1 MAFVIGGG
9 LGTRPGKGRPDLR
22 KRDGRQV
29 VVSVL
34 KDVKRSFLLRQVNK
48 DFDQV
53 RPQKERVGEPVKAR
67 VVDVRPVC
75 SSRYGNHMQITVDS
89 KELNWTHK
97 KPGQF
102 VLVNRVGQDLS
113 SVLVVASPPE
123 SERLQFLVDSKHDEG
138 RLSKIMAG
146 EVLQLS
152 TVIGDG
158 LSVEPTVSGP
168 RLLMFVD
175 CAQGAAAMRSFAT
188 WSHFRVASG
197 SGTNRKVQVKIYMY
211 FRSPSQPPFLNEF
224 RDWRI
229 YGVDV
234 VPVFEPFLDYLRLN
248 PLDTSTIETES
259 VIACMSNEKDKE
271 WLFRY
276 LHGLGVQRENMQH
289 ITEHSVSREL
299 EVFQVGR
306 AQEPACVGEEECAD
320 LAFDEWQSTRN
331 YMHLDRRM
339 HMGAVSEGFQKKVG
353 SFSKEEW
360 DNWIADNSDWDIPG
374 WDDEEWAGYWN
385 LWQKDRLQWREKGF
399 NQEWFVPEGE
409 FKTRSRSTH
418 WHWQRSARGFGGGQG
433 DRFSGSSDSQNKYAD
448 IDSYRILGIEDGADL
463 RTVKKAY
470 RAMAMKFHPDLNP
483 NIGEAG
489 LERMQMIA
497 LAYAQIRDTFRM

>member
-320 LAFDEWQSTRN
+320 LVRCLASTIERGTCFVIPLSLQRCSRGN
-331 YMHLDRRM
+331 QRFCCAGIRRM
-339 HMGAVSEGFQKKVG
+339 AKHPKLYALG
-353 SFSKEEW
+353 
-360 DNWIADNSDWDIPG
+360 
-374 WDDEEWAGYWN
+374 
-385 LWQKDRLQWREKGF
+385 
-399 NQEWFVPEGE
+399 QENAYG
-409 FKTRSRSTH
+409 RS
-418 WHWQRSARGFGGGQG
+418 
-433 DRFSGSSDSQNKYAD
+433 
-448 IDSYRILGIEDGADL
+448 
-463 RTVKKAY
+463 
-470 RAMAMKFHPDLNP
+470 
-483 NIGEAG
+483 
-489 LERMQMIA
+489 
-497 LAYAQIRDTFRM
+497 

>member
-146 EVLQLS
+146 
-152 TVIGDG
+152 G
-158 LSVEPTVSGP
+158 GP
-168 RLLMFVD
+168 
-175 CAQGAAAMRSFAT
+175 
-188 WSHFRVASG
+188 
-197 SGTNRKVQVKIYMY
+197 
-211 FRSPSQPPFLNEF
+211 PPCN
-224 RDWRI
+224 
-229 YGVDV
+229 V
-234 VPVFEPFLDYLRLN
+234 V
-248 PLDTSTIETES
+248 
-259 VIACMSNEKDKE
+259 
-271 WLFRY
+271 
-276 LHGLGVQRENMQH
+276 
-289 ITEHSVSREL
+289 
-299 EVFQVGR
+299 
-306 AQEPACVGEEECAD
+306 
-320 LAFDEWQSTRN
+320 
-331 YMHLDRRM
+331 
-339 HMGAVSEGFQKKVG
+339 
-353 SFSKEEW
+353 
-360 DNWIADNSDWDIPG
+360 
-374 WDDEEWAGYWN
+374 
-385 LWQKDRLQWREKGF
+385 
-399 NQEWFVPEGE
+399 
-409 FKTRSRSTH
+409 
-418 WHWQRSARGFGGGQG
+418 GGGL
-433 DRFSGSSDSQNKYAD
+433 
-448 IDSYRILGIEDGADL
+448 LG
-463 RTVKKAY
+463 
-470 RAMAMKFHPDLNP
+470 
-483 NIGEAG
+483 
-489 LERMQMIA
+489 
-497 LAYAQIRDTFRM
+497 